1 MSKKRCSPKSERSK
15 EAVAREKL
23 EEIISNLRYS
33 LQLSYKNEVLND
45 DVLAQVRMIN
55 LTIDEI
61 GRIEANIDR
70 IEEDSEELGRA
81 QAKIFFKEDLD
92 RVNLALDK
100 LSLKSQD
107 FEKALLQTNSGNEV
121 DHKARKEEVG
131 KVLLKFERAFF

>member
-15 EAVAREKL
+15 EAVARKKL

-33 LQLSYKNEVLND
+33 LQLSYKNEVFND
-45 DVLAQVRMIN
+45 DVLAQVRMID

-61 GRIEANIDR
+61 GRIEATIDR

-92 RVNLALDK
+92 RVNLALDRL
-100 LSLKSQD
+100 LSKSQD

>member
-15 EAVAREKL
+15 EAVARKKL

-33 LQLSYKNEVLND
+33 LQLSYKNEVFND

-61 GRIEANIDR
+61 GRIEATIDR

-92 RVNLALDK
+92 RVNLALDRL
-100 LSLKSQD
+100 LSKSQD